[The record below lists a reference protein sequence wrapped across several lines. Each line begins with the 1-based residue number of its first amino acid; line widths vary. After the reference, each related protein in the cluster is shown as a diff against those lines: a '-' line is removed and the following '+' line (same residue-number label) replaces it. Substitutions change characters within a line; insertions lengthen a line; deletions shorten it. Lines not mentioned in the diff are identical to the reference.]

1 MVTLCSLER
10 VRPRNIIAIPT
21 TYSGN
26 EGLYMMSARGDQTMR
41 SIMWWG
47 LLMGG
52 LTLAA
57 FAVEMIESR
66 WLSRKARH
74 DLSVL
79 QTRMRSH
86 HRWDA
91 ARGNWQT

>member
-1 MVTLCSLER
+1 
-10 VRPRNIIAIPT
+10 
-21 TYSGN
+21 
-26 EGLYMMSARGDQTMR
+26 
-41 SIMWWG
+41 MWWG